1 MIAAAIGCVEED
13 GAPSLGVNAVARR
26 LGIAPPSLYHHVGG
40 NDDLRVAVALEGWR
54 RLADALPTDGNVR
67 AMAHAYRDFARAQP
81 RLYELMSQVAVDGAP
96 RDALL
101 ERFRALVDE
110 DVHAL
115 RVVRAALHGF
125 VLLEATGQFGLRASV
140 EQSFE
145 RLVDALQPLV
155 KRSSASPG
163 TPARRR

>member
-1 MIAAAIGCVEED
+1 
-13 GAPSLGVNAVARR
+13 
-26 LGIAPPSLYHHVGG
+26 
-40 NDDLRVAVALEGWR
+40 
-54 RLADALPTDGNVR
+54 
-67 AMAHAYRDFARAQP
+67 
-81 RLYELMSQVAVDGAP
+81 MSSVPVDGEP

-101 ERFRALVDE
+101 ERFAALVDE

-125 VLLEATGQFGLRASV
+125 VLLEAAGQFGLRASID
-140 EQSFE
+140 QSFE
-145 RLVDALQPLV
+145 RLVDALAPIV